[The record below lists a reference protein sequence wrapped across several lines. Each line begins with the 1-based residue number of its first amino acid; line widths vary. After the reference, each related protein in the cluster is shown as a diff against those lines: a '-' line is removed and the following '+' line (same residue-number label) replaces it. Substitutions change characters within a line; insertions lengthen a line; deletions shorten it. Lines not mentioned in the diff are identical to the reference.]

1 MYLFIIHFI
10 SMTIVINE
18 IYTFSYSHSEIKHD
32 YRDNHN
38 MFNLW
43 IENNHLQ
50 YFIQMCLIT

>member
-32 YRDNHN
+32 YE
-38 MFNLW
+38 
-43 IENNHLQ
+43 I
-50 YFIQMCLIT
+50 IITCLIYELK